1 MYYNFKGVYK
11 PRDVATVTQIL
22 ILLQYNIHAH
32 IVQHWTTPC
41 EVTKTLTYVV
51 LMVCQHPVLI
61 AKEL

>member
-1 MYYNFKGVYK
+1 MYYNLKVYK
-11 PRDVATVTQIL
+11 PRDVAAVTHIL

-32 IVQHWTTPC
+32 IVQHWTT

-61 AKEL
+61 AK